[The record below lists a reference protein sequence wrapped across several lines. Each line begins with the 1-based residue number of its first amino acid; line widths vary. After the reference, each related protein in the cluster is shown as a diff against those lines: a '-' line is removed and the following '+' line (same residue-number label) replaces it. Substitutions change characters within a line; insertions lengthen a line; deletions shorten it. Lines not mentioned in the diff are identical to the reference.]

1 MSSIANHQ
9 EKQVE
14 ECTLD
19 VASPFHNEV
28 ECFDN
33 SDLYPD
39 LEFFVAG
46 MTNPLQLHKKILALT
61 SEYMKKKLKEIR
73 EQRLDWTYDSN
84 KEVDRNALVKVLRFC
99 YGESMTVGT
108 KNGDCI
114 AVIATLV
121 RLQVLCREETIEI
134 LKNFALTQA
143 KKDVKVGVELLK
155 ACAGYPECCEKNS
168 CELNKELAG
177 IILTKEKMHEHYK
190 EVVDECLMVLPPE
203 YLKWVEFG
211 KAHTKWSE
219 FCLKTKYLRLHRKEL
234 SNEEKQLMM
243 IQCDWSMLN
252 SQELRELR
260 LVDIIDK
267 DELLEAY
274 EKALEYCE
282 IENERATEIA
292 RMAEKNLE
300 ERVAEIEKQKEEEKK
315 RTEKAESEAEKLQQ
329 HAEKEK
335 EKEMKR
341 LSMERDKY
349 AKEAEE
355 YKKRAETAEKEKEE
369 MKQAEMEKDKKLKA
383 GEVERDKLRK
393 EAEEFKRRAQKAE
406 SDRSEESKRA
416 MKAEAEGEYLRRRAE
431 NAERERDEYKRGAER
446 IEVVNVAPC
455 PRPWFQHGVP
465 LSLHFAHAA
474 GNIFR
479 LTPWRNPK

>member
-46 MTNPLQLHKKILALT
+46 MTNPIQLHRKILALT

-114 AVIATLV
+114 AVFAAV
-121 RLQVLCREETIEI
+121 MRLQVMCRVKTIEI

-168 CELNKELAG
+168 CELNRELAG

-292 RMAEKNLE
+292 RIAEKNLE

-315 RTEKAESEAEKLQQ
+315 RIEKAESEAEEMQ
-329 HAEKEK
+329 HRAETSEKEK
-335 EKEMKR
+335 EKEIKQ

-355 YKKRAETAEKEKEE
+355 YKKRAEVAEKEKEE
-369 MKQAEMEKDKKLKA
+369 KVKQIEM
-383 GEVERDKLRK
+383 
-393 EAEEFKRRAQKAE
+393 
-406 SDRSEESKRA
+406 
-416 MKAEAEGEYLRRRAE
+416 
-431 NAERERDEYKRGAER
+431 ERDEAIKKALEERKKSQCRTETLEALLRGNRLCCVEY
-446 IEVVNVAPC
+446 N
-455 PRPWFQHGVP
+455 
-465 LSLHFAHAA
+465 S
-474 GNIFR
+474 NI
-479 LTPWRNPK
+479 K

>member
-1 MSSIANHQ
+1 MISTANNQ
-9 EKQVE
+9 EKQAE

-19 VASPFHNEV
+19 IPSPFHNEV
-28 ECFDN
+28 ESFDN
-33 SDLYPD
+33 NDLYPD

-190 EVVDECLMVLPPE
+190 EVVDECLMMLPQE

-211 KAHTKWSE
+211 EAHTKWSE
-219 FCLKTKYLRLHRKEL
+219 FCLKTKYLRLHQKDL

-243 IQCDWSMLN
+243 VQCDWSMLN

-282 IENERATEIA
+282 IENERVTELA
-292 RMAEKNLE
+292 KRAEKNLE

-315 RTEKAESEAEKLQQ
+315 RIEKAESEAEEMQ
-329 HAEKEK
+329 HRAETSEKEK
-335 EKEMKR
+335 EKEIKQ

-355 YKKRAETAEKEKEE
+355 YKKRAEVAEKEKEE
-369 MKQAEMEKDKKLKA
+369 KVKQIEM
-383 GEVERDKLRK
+383 
-393 EAEEFKRRAQKAE
+393 
-406 SDRSEESKRA
+406 
-416 MKAEAEGEYLRRRAE
+416 
-431 NAERERDEYKRGAER
+431 ERDEAIKKALEERKKTQCRTETLEALLRGNRLCCVEY
-446 IEVVNVAPC
+446 N
-455 PRPWFQHGVP
+455 
-465 LSLHFAHAA
+465 S
-474 GNIFR
+474 NI
-479 LTPWRNPK
+479 K